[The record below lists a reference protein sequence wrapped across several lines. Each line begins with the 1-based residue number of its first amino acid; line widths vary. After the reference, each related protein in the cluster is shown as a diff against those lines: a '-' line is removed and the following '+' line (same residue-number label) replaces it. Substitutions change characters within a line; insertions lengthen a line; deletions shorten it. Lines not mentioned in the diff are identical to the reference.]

1 MEATWFE
8 DELVRELLDDESP
21 LFIVPYEESNLNTS
35 SNSSNYTS
43 NSSFLDQLIS
53 SCDVLSEQT
62 VESASN
68 SSSLTSNYPS
78 SFMQEL
84 LSATSRSSLLERGM
98 CKAESK
104 YTLRIKSSGNVIS
117 DDGYKWRKYG
127 QKSIKNSSN
136 PRSYYRCT
144 NPHCSAKKQVER
156 STDDPDTV
164 IITYEGLHLHFTYPF
179 LKMGQPDNTTPV
191 AKKPKVSSPI
201 VEAHPD
207 DTHIAKPKEPGHI
220 SSGPLPMTGLAQEEV
235 VLGPQGLLE
244 DMVPFVI
251 RNPQTNTGSSHSSSV
266 SSCPSPPTS
275 PLSFS
280 WSPPHYS
287 NLYFDIGI

>member
-1 MEATWFE
+1 METTWLE
-8 DELVRELLDDESP
+8 DELVRELLDDDSP
-21 LFIVPYEESNLNTS
+21 LFILPCEEDHLSTG
-35 SNSSNYTS
+35 SNSSNYYS
-43 NSSFLDQLIS
+43 SASFLDQLVSGSEI
-53 SCDVLSEQT
+53 VSEQT
-62 VESASN
+62 EESDSR
-68 SSSLTSNYPS
+68 SLTSNNHPS
-78 SFMQEL
+78 SYMQEL
-84 LSATSRSSLLERGM
+84 LLATSRNSLLERGM
-98 CKAESK
+98 CKSDSK

-156 STDDPDTV
+156 STDDPDTI

-179 LKMGQPDNTTPV
+179 LKLGQADSTSPV
-191 AKKPKVSSPI
+191 TKKPKLSGPI
-201 VEAHPD
+201 DELHAD
-207 DTHIAKPKEPGHI
+207 DTQRTKEKEPGYI
-220 SSGPLPMTGLAQEEV
+220 SAGPDLVTDLAREEV

-244 DMVPFVI
+244 DMVPYVV
-251 RNPQTNTGSSHSSSV
+251 RNPQTNTSSSHSSSV

-280 WSPPHYS
+280 WSPPYS
-287 NLYFDIGI
+287 NLYFDMGL

>member
-1 MEATWFE
+1 MEATWLE
-8 DELVRELLDDESP
+8 DELVRELLDDDSP

-35 SNSSNYTS
+35 SNSSNFTS
-43 NSSFLDQLIS
+43 SSSFLDQLIS
-53 SCDVLSEQT
+53 SPDVISEQT
-62 VESASN
+62 VESVSN
-68 SSSLTSNYPS
+68 LSTLANSYRSGY
-78 SFMQEL
+78 MQEL

-104 YTLRIKSSGNVIS
+104 YTLRIKSNGNVIS

-127 QKSIKNSSN
+127 QKSIKNSAN

-144 NPHCSAKKQVER
+144 NAHCSAKKQVER
-156 STDDPDTV
+156 STDDPDTI

-179 LKMGQPDNTTPV
+179 LKLGQPDNTSPV
-191 AKKPKVSSPI
+191 TKKPKVSSPT
-201 VEAHPD
+201 VEDP
-207 DTHIAKPKEPGHI
+207 PENI
-220 SSGPLPMTGLAQEEV
+220 SSGPPPVTGLAQEEV

-251 RNPQTNTGSSHSSSV
+251 RNPQTNTTSSSHSSSV

-280 WSPPHYS
+280 WSPHDYS